1 MKKLLAC
8 ALMISLLGLFA
19 CKKSDQSQNQQAQ
32 APEKSENFKP
42 QKKKKNQ
49 QQQDQEA
56 DDNGG
61 GAGKQAV
68 PATLQVYKEKDLVKS
83 IPQTDF
89 ASLTT
94 TKIKAGNKD
103 VQAISMKDFLA
114 KYGVKGKNVVLTGEQ
129 RTAAITWEQANS
141 GDLYLMLTPRGRL
154 KLYSA
159 NKSAAGQKLPKRIDS
174 ITVSDSAT
182 PTAPAPQSKPAA

>member
-19 CKKSDQSQNQQAQ
+19 CKKSDQSQNQQQAQ

-49 QQQDQEA
+49 QPDA
-56 DDNGG
+56 DENGG
-61 GAGKQAV
+61 GGKQAV

-114 KYGVKGKNVVLTGEQ
+114 KYGVKGKNVVLTGES
-129 RTAAITWEQANS
+129 RSTPITWEQATN
-141 GDLYLMLTPRGRL
+141 GDLYLTLTPKGRL

-159 NKSAAGQKLPKRIDS
+159 NKNVAGQKLPKRIDS

-182 PTAPAPQSKPAA
+182 PAAPAPATQSKPAA